1 MKDLI
6 ERLVAEY
13 KANMI
18 TWHDIQDMVEAQ
30 VIIQQGFNTKD
41 ILNNADIR
49 KVYFNQVNSILSQIE
64 RRLK

>member
-49 KVYFNQVNSILSQIE
+49 KVYFNQVNSILSQTE